1 MSLNGLHKL
10 IEIPIYQKNIL
21 GKDRIYRTIL
31 LLVKSCSEI
40 TRGLILRYFLKFRKP
55 LKVKSLMSFFEKN
68 KKLGEAFQ
76 DLPQTQQ
83 ALIRK
88 KKIKGEFTAQEVL
101 NQLKGLRSY
110 QYKIGSIKYQKPHR
124 SYYANNGD
132 RIIDLIFVLYLI
144 FGFIFGPQILNI
156 FGVDFNITFIIFAS
170 ITTLV
175 VPSYILWKM
184 RYKLFR
190 WKKERCSIQMENISF
205 LANLL
210 MLLKQE
216 MRPNSKVKIDF
227 NFSNRIAARYK
238 TKTIKNYFILG
249 HRWAIWGFLT
259 ILITFSIWLFY
270 SNSEYVFLLIP
281 IGIVILSFLPFF
293 ILLAGALFGKSP
305 KLKTK
310 IYHVPKLSLSVQL
323 VDGTLLNTSIML
335 LVMRRKAI
343 KKKMKLK
350 NFQLQKSKWKY
361 KLRSV
366 VRLQLSFPK
375 NRYPIS
381 NEEFQANFQQLT
393 SNPANKVKLKQ
404 GEKRKAISHQY
415 MVNSMGSG
423 KRISRFPELKFSDFL
438 DLMGKRSYDRLRKGF
453 SETQFKFKIDKNTPK
468 SDLSQLDGLSE
479 TVEKKLNQKN
489 IISFKQIANLKR
501 DEIDYLSQ
509 TIDVV
514 PSKLEAWQVKAQKMI
529 KRRPVIKNRKNTS
542 ITRVDISLEKENL
555 TQINGIGRSTQQE
568 LNRIGIYNFT
578 QLAGLTTFQI
588 EILVE
593 ISKFTAYKLQ
603 DWQREAEKQ
612 YTSLPKDDLTK
623 ITGIGKTTQEK
634 LYKQNYISYQQ
645 LAELSKSEI
654 DFLSK
659 KINEMET
666 KLNNWKER
674 ANAFVDTNTQEEDLS
689 KIKGIG
695 KVIQAKL
702 KELGVINFERLLT
715 IPIYQKEYLK
725 QSLQIKDEQIE
736 DWQNQAKEILNSK
749 S

>member
-1 MSLNGLHKL
+1 
-10 IEIPIYQKNIL
+10 
-21 GKDRIYRTIL
+21 
-31 LLVKSCSEI
+31 
-40 TRGLILRYFLKFRKP
+40 
-55 LKVKSLMSFFEKN
+55 MSFFEQS
-68 KKLGEAFQ
+68 KKISEAFQ
-76 DLPQTQQ
+76 DLSQTQQ
-83 ALIRK
+83 RLIRR

-101 NQLKGLRSY
+101 NQLKGLRSH
-110 QYKIGSIKYQKPHR
+110 QYKISAIKYQKPNR

-132 RIIDLIFVLYLI
+132 RTIDLIFVLYLI
-144 FGFIFGPQILNI
+144 FGFVFAPQILDI
-156 FGVDFNITFIIFAS
+156 FGVDFHITFVIFAS

-175 VPSYILWKM
+175 VISYILWKI
-184 RYKLFR
+184 RYKIFR
-190 WKKERCSIQMENISF
+190 WRKERYSIQMENISF

-210 MLLKQE
+210 MLLQQE
-216 MRPNSKVKIDF
+216 MRPNSKIQIDF
-227 NFSNRIAARYK
+227 NFSNRIAAKYK

-249 HRWAIWGFLT
+249 HRWAIWGFLI
-259 ILITFSIWLFY
+259 ILIAFSIWLFY

-293 ILLAGALFGKSP
+293 ILLAGVFFGKSP

-343 KKKMKLK
+343 KKKVKLK

-366 VRLQLSFPK
+366 VRLQLAFPK

-381 NEEFQANFQQLT
+381 DEEFQANFQTLT
-393 SNPANKVKLKQ
+393 SNPANKIKLKQ
-404 GEKRKAISHQY
+404 GEKRKGISHQY
-415 MVNSMGSG
+415 VVNSMGSG

-438 DLMGKRSYDRLRKGF
+438 DLMGKRSYDRLRKDF
-453 SETQFKFKIDKNTPK
+453 SDTQFKFKIDKNTPK
-468 SDLSQLDGLSE
+468 SNLSQLDGLSE
-479 TVEKKLNQKN
+479 TIEKKLNQKN
-489 IISFKQIANLKR
+489 IISFKQIANLKK

-509 TIDVV
+509 TIDVI

-542 ITRVDISLEKENL
+542 ITRVDISLKKENL

-578 QLAGLTTFQI
+578 QLATFTTFEMQI
-588 EILVE
+588 LEEV
-593 ISKFTAYKLQ
+593 SKFSSHQLKN
-603 DWQREAEKQ
+603 WQKDIQKEFASPE
-612 YTSLPKDDLTK
+612 KDDLTK
-623 ITGIGKTTQEK
+623 ITGIGNTIQKK
-634 LYKQNYISYQQ
+634 LNDENYCSYQQ
-645 LAELSKSEI
+645 LATLSEKEI

-659 KINEMET
+659 KINETET

-695 KVIQAKL
+695 KTIQEKL
-702 KELGVINFERLLT
+702 KELGVINFERLLVM
-715 IPIYQKEYLK
+715 PIYQKEYFK
-725 QSLQIKDEQIE
+725 QTLQIKDEQIE
-736 DWQNQAKEILNSK
+736 DWQNQAKEIVK
-749 S
+749 K